1 MSSSL
6 KFSTNK
12 DGQDDLEFRV
22 VFIFENSQVPFFAGL
37 HFQISQKI
45 FFYVRSIILYDFHEL
60 IPYLRILKFFCFH
73 YPHSKPPYF
82 WVDPQNNIISI
93 PFVYLASLLI
103 RINTAV
109 SDFKKFVKFTT
120 WFWKGGSDWDHEYIS
135 F

>member
-1 MSSSL
+1 MAKTIWNSELFLYL
-6 KFSTNK
+6 KTRKFLFS
-12 DGQDDLEFRV
+12 QDY
-22 VFIFENSQVPFFAGL
+22 IFKYL
-37 HFQISQKI
+37 KKY
-45 FFYVRSIILYDFHEL
+45 FFYVRSIILHDFHEL